1 MLGIFVFIFL
11 WRSGDFS
18 GFFWDLFCFLWF
30 IRILHRLIQ
39 KIHAYGVAGHH
50 GPPIS
55 AWQFATSNTPDM
67 TYTPTLRAESR
78 CRPADQNCNQ
88 TGLGLE
94 RHPSPLCDVVQDW
107 LGDSFSC
114 RVRNSHCKKSYSA
127 IRHHSY
133 FLSGSYRKVHPPVD
147 SISLILPP
155 VCIRVAMH
163 GETHGLLFQIYTEF
177 QRGKQ
182 SDSFTISQW
191 GSPLTAGAGGGCGRN
206 VRNPFKIEAIATDHK
221 WILEA

>member
-1 MLGIFVFIFL
+1 
-11 WRSGDFS
+11 
-18 GFFWDLFCFLWF
+18 
-30 IRILHRLIQ
+30 
-39 KIHAYGVAGHH
+39 
-50 GPPIS
+50 
-55 AWQFATSNTPDM
+55 M

-163 GETHGLLFQIYTEF
+163 GETQALFFRFILNSKGGSSQILLQSPSKGVPWL
-177 QRGKQ
+177 QGRGRMCQKRKK
-182 SDSFTISQW
+182 SI
-191 GSPLTAGAGGGCGRN
+191 
-206 VRNPFKIEAIATDHK
+206 
-221 WILEA
+221 